1 MIMNKEYDFNNIIAH
16 FLIDGEL
23 LDCERYGEGH
33 INDTFR
39 ITVGQGEKSVH
50 YILQRINHR
59 LFTDVDK
66 LMHNI
71 GLVTEFC
78 RNSVEREGGD
88 PMRECLNIVRTREGK
103 AYYFDGS
110 NYFRVYVFIENATT
124 HQTVRHSRDFYESA
138 VAFGKFVRL
147 LADFDAS
154 QLYELLPGFH
164 NTKVRYAD
172 FLRAVEKDS
181 CNRRAEIAG
190 EVRPGSGPEAH
201 PASVN
206 IKNKLIS
213 QDMDRFMRHH
223 LSFLLD
229 EGSMQNNPARIAVP
243 KIAPKGE
250 RRLARRSNGEE
261 AANDRDTR
269 LDNAI
274 GQSVGR

>member
-1 MIMNKEYDFNNIIAH
+1 MNKEYDFNNIIAH

-39 ITVGQGEKSVH
+39 ITVGQGGKSVH

-110 NYFRVYVFIENATT
+110 NYFRV
-124 HQTVRHSRDFYESA
+124 
-138 VAFGKFVRL
+138 
-147 LADFDAS
+147 
-154 QLYELLPGFH
+154 
-164 NTKVRYAD
+164 
-172 FLRAVEKDS
+172 
-181 CNRRAEIAG
+181 
-190 EVRPGSGPEAH
+190 
-201 PASVN
+201 
-206 IKNKLIS
+206 
-213 QDMDRFMRHH
+213 
-223 LSFLLD
+223 
-229 EGSMQNNPARIAVP
+229 
-243 KIAPKGE
+243 
-250 RRLARRSNGEE
+250 
-261 AANDRDTR
+261 
-269 LDNAI
+269 
-274 GQSVGR
+274 